1 MVLVVA
7 VAETGEVAA
16 VEWEV
21 GFDLGGAPADARLGH
36 QDLECL
42 VVQSQGPSVEA
53 HVEAS
58 AEVGQEE
65 AEHLWV
71 GKVPCSHRIA
81 AVAAVADV
89 VGEDADVA
97 DEFAVVQRSI
107 RRVETCTA
115 HALLQH
121 DDVQLLVLPVR
132 VPCLL
137 LPWLCGEPTILP
149 YSSIAF
155 RFWELCVSGRRPV
168 LLLVL
173 VPQVSCRQIQA

>member
-1 MVLVVA
+1 MVLVA
-7 VAETGEVAA
+7 VAEMVEVAA
-16 VEWEV
+16 VESEV
-21 GFDLGGAPADARLGH
+21 GFGLGGAPVDARLDH
-36 QDLECL
+36 QDLEYR

-65 AEHLWV
+65 AEHLLV
-71 GKVPCSHRIA
+71 GKVPCSRRTA
-81 AVAAVADV
+81 AVAEAVDV

-97 DEFAVVQRSI
+97 DEFAVVQQSI
-107 RRVETCTA
+107 RRVETCTE
-115 HALLQH
+115 HALRQH

>member
-1 MVLVVA
+1 MVLVA
-7 VAETGEVAA
+7 VAEMGEVAA
-16 VEWEV
+16 VESEV
-21 GFDLGGAPADARLGH
+21 GFGLGGAPVDARLAH

-58 AEVGQEE
+58 AEVGREE

-81 AVAAVADV
+81 AVAEAVDV
-89 VGEDADVA
+89 VDEDADVA
-97 DEFAVVQRSI
+97 DEFVVARRSI
-107 RRVETCTA
+107 RRVETCTE

-121 DDVQLLVLPVR
+121 DGVRLLVLLVR

-137 LPWLCGEPTILP
+137 LPWLCGEPTIPP

-173 VPQVSCRQIQA
+173 VPQVSCRQILA